1 MASIEEAIRTM
12 LTSGGTLSAAGV
24 PDARVTHSYRLQ
36 STVFPAVTY
45 EVTDTTLASSSGL
58 NVSTVNVSAIAELTM
73 DAVDL
78 LPTIRDRLEDLDTY
92 STIAIVGVV
101 VTNEA
106 TAPPSVGLG
115 DEQEPATAT
124 IQALVYWS

>member
-58 NVSTVNVSAIAELTM
+58 NVSAIAELTM

-101 VTNEA
+101 VNNEA